1 MKNSE
6 NTKRNTK
13 RTVIAVLICLAV
25 FLAVILAITV
35 ACSGEDNEEISNQ
48 SVNMVMDGSSSESSA
63 GSQSESTQEP
73 SDEPF
78 EAVSEESFSDKSDE
92 SEPEQSE
99 VSDESEPL
107 EGSSAESDE
116 PSQSEQSKPFE
127 SSQPEATSKP
137 NETSQPNQPVDTK
150 EYHTEWGTRPFEFE
164 EPKDSIYF
172 GMYGSPYSGA
182 AIEEHIDRYNNVW
195 YTLGGKV
202 LGNGSIFYT
211 GKLLPGGDTKY
222 WGYGYWS
229 NGSCWWNE
237 NGETFYSRTIYPS
250 VNLYDESQK
259 FLGTPD
265 DMTYGTT
272 FVTWWMFFEGND
284 LGARSIALQCDSFE
298 GLFAGVKEYMLQ
310 CGEDFY
316 EDWKED
322 YEDALCNENL
332 YAWLNINSYEDLIK
346 AIIDPFSYKF
356 SNYTHKF

>member
-63 GSQSESTQEP
+63 GSQSVSTQEP

-107 EGSSAESDE
+107 EGSSVESDE
-116 PSQSEQSKPFE
+116 PSQSEQSKPVE
-127 SSQPEATSKP
+127 SSQPEETSKP

-150 EYHTEWGTRPFEFE
+150 KYHTEWGTRPFEFE
-164 EPKDSIYF
+164 VGNDYRAGDSVI
-172 GMYGSPYSGA
+172 PYAGA
-182 AIEEHIDRYNNVW
+182 TIMEHNDRYNNTW
-195 YTLGGKV
+195 YTYNGKII
-202 LGNGSIFYT
+202 GNGSIFYMGASYQISGT
-211 GKLLPGGDTKY
+211 AYLGQ
-222 WGYGYWS
+222 GYWS
-229 NGSCWWNE
+229 NGACWWKEGDPNIYNMPVITNFPVE
-237 NGETFYSRTIYPS
+237 NT
-250 VNLYDESQK
+250 QK
-259 FLGTPD
+259 LLGTPD
-265 DMTYGTT
+265 DMQYGHL
-272 FVTWWMFFEGND
+272 FVAWWDDFIED
-284 LGARSIALQCDSFE
+284 SLGARSIAFQCNNFESFFEEFKNVLQQDKDVWEF
-298 GLFAGVKEYMLQ
+298 
-310 CGEDFY
+310 
-316 EDWKED
+316 WKED
-322 YEDALCNENL
+322 YEL
-332 YAWLNINSYEDLIK
+332 YFSNRDFYSALNINSYEDLIK
-346 AIIDPFSYKF
+346 AMIDPFSYKF